1 MSAKLQKQN
10 NVQYRYYEL
19 PPNLPVLALLGK
31 RWIRPYGS
39 DMPNSHFHNLMEIG
53 YCYDGIGTMV
63 YDEQRVPY
71 GKGLISIIPPNFLHN
86 TISKPGTTSRWEYLF
101 FDAESF
107 LTDMYGPLSQDAIE
121 LLRRSYNRSH
131 HLWMDDHK
139 ELGQIILLIF
149 ELCRRKDKFYELE
162 VKCLLM
168 ALIVRI
174 VRLTPEDIK
183 TRKAPAENN
192 TLIQKALHFVQSNY
206 DRHIQI
212 ADIAHAC
219 HVSETHCRRLFAK
232 SIHMSPNAYINLV
245 RVTAACKMLRNSH
258 EPIHTIA
265 AKCGFSSLS
274 TFNRNF
280 FEHVGTSPHQW
291 RKGILDHEKQ
301 LEKKSI
307 LLFNG
312 WL

>member
-1 MSAKLQKQN
+1 MNAKLQKQN

-19 PPNLPVLALLGK
+19 PPNLPVLALLGN

-53 YCYDGIGTMV
+53 YCYDGSGVMV
-63 YDEQRVPY
+63 YDELRIPY
-71 GKGLISIIPPNFLHN
+71 GEGLISIIPPNFLHN
-86 TISKPGTTSRWEYLF
+86 TIAELGTTSRWEYLF

-107 LTDMYGPLSQDAIE
+107 LIDMYGPLSQDAMQ
-121 LLRRSYNRSH
+121 LLRRSYAATR
-131 HLWMDDHK
+131 HLQMDDYR
-139 ELGQIILLIF
+139 ELGQIILSIF
-149 ELCRRKDKFYELE
+149 DLCRRKDEFYELE

-174 VRLTPEDIK
+174 ARLTPEEIK
-183 TRKAPAENN
+183 THKGPVENN
-192 TLIQKALHFVQSNY
+192 TLVQKALHFVQSNY
-206 DRHIQI
+206 ERHIQI

-232 SIHMSPNAYINLV
+232 SIHMNPIAYINLV
-245 RVTAACKMLRNSH
+245 RVTAACRLLRNSH
-258 EPIHTIA
+258 ESIRTIA

-280 FEHVGTSPHQW
+280 FEHVGIPPHQW
-291 RKGILDHEKQ
+291 RKGILDHGKQ